1 VTDGHVTAELTLQEA
16 AEELGVHYMTAYRYV
31 RLGRLPAEKV
41 GGVWRVA
48 RSALVDVQVGGEP
61 VQRVVVEGGSR
72 RRRTR
77 WADRL
82 EARLVAGDS
91 CGAWNVVEAAL
102 TAGARLDDVY
112 LEVIAPA
119 MISIGRRWEAGE
131 LDVALEHQASG
142 IALRL
147 VGRLGPRFMRRGRS
161 RGTVVLGAPQ
171 GERHALPIALAA
183 DLARAAGWT
192 VVDLGVDVPTKSFV
206 HTVTTTR
213 SVRAVGVSVTADAS
227 VPSAVGTLRAL
238 RASCVDGPIL
248 VGGRA
253 VSDDAHARSL
263 GADGWAPDG
272 RGLVDTLEDLAIAS
286 RLGRDDSESPTR
298 GRRAVLVAPGP

>member
-48 RSALVDVQVGGEP
+48 PSALGDVHVGGEP
-61 VQRVVVEGGSR
+61 VPRLTIEGGS

-82 EARLVAGDS
+82 EARLIAGDV

-102 TAGARLDDVY
+102 TAGAQLDDVY
-112 LEVIAPA
+112 LDVIAPA
-119 MISIGRRWEAGE
+119 MVSIGRRWEAGE

-142 IALRL
+142 MVLRL
-147 VGRLGPRFMRRGRS
+147 IGRLGPRFMRRGRS
-161 RGTVVLGAPQ
+161 RGVVVLGAPE
-171 GERHALPIALAA
+171 GERHALPLALAA
-183 DLARAAGWT
+183 DLVRAAGWT
-192 VVDLGVDVPTKSFV
+192 VVDLGADVPTASFV
-206 HTVTTTR
+206 RTVTRTR
-213 SVRAVGVSVTADAS
+213 SVRAVGVSVTADGSLA
-227 VPSAVGTLRAL
+227 AGAETLGAL
-238 RASCVDGPIL
+238 RSACDDLPVL

-253 VSDDAHARSL
+253 IGDEVHARAM
-263 GADGWAPDG
+263 GADEWARDG
-272 RGLVDTLEDLAIAS
+272 RGLVDALDGLAVSS
-286 RLGRDDSESPTR
+286 RR
-298 GRRAVLVAPGP
+298 